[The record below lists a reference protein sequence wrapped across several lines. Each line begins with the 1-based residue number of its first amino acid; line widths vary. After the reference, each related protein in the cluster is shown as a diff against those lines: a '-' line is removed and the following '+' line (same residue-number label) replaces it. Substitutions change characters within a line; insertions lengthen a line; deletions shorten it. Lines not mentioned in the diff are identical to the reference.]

1 MQGRE
6 HLRVSLRCSFME
18 IYNEMITDLLNPSTG
33 NLNARED
40 INRGCYVENL
50 TEQVVLNGERLVS
63 DGLRSSSPAMWGSA
77 VEPFQSVAARSA

>member
-40 INRGCYVENL
+40 ISRGCYVENL
-50 TEQVVLNGERLVS
+50 TEQVVLNGKRLS
-63 DGLRSSSPAMWGSA
+63 
-77 VEPFQSVAARSA
+77 QVA